1 MLKITIFPSHASI
14 YLLKLIL
21 LSPVAEFVYNLVTI
35 PWTGPPSLTDFGG
48 LTTAQK

>member
-1 MLKITIFPSHASI
+1 MHKITIFRSHASI

-21 LSPVAEFVYNLVTI
+21 LSPVAEFVYSLV

-48 LTTAQK
+48 LITAQK